1 MTPKVIDWDG
11 SHLPKELEK
20 LPPGRYAI
28 ESVDDPPALTEEE
41 EKGIVAALTA
51 LDAGKGVPLADVVR
65 EIRSGSS
72 RR

>member
-1 MTPKVIDWDG
+1 MTPKVIEWDG

-28 ESVDDPPALTEEE
+28 ESVDEAPALTEEE
-41 EKGIVAALTA
+41 EKGIVVALAA
-51 LDAGKGVPLADVVR
+51 LDAGEDIPLAKVVR
-65 EIRSGSS
+65 EIRGGPS

>member
-1 MTPKVIDWDG
+1 MTPKVIEWDG

-28 ESVDDPPALTEEE
+28 ESVDEPPALTEEE
-41 EKGIVAALTA
+41 EKGIVAALSA
-51 LDAGKGVPLADVVR
+51 LDAGEGVPLTKVLR

-72 RR
+72 KR